1 VINVSKFKP
10 GNFRFVIEI
19 EISVFERL
27 LSEMVGTES
36 FGIPAENEL
45 LENRNV
51 KQKTKNTKMEY
62 ALNLIEQ
69 ISSKHSVFRRISFA
83 W

>member
-10 GNFRFVIEI
+10 GNFRFVMEI

-27 LSEMVGTES
+27 LSEIVGTES
-36 FGIPAENEL
+36 LGIPAENDL

-51 KQKTKNTKMEY
+51 KPRTKNTILEY

-69 ISSKHSVFRRISFA
+69 ISSKHGVFRRISFA

>member
-1 VINVSKFKP
+1 M
-10 GNFRFVIEI
+10 EI
-19 EISVFERL
+19 GISVFERL

-36 FGIPAENEL
+36 FGRSADHKL
-45 LENRNV
+45 LEHRNI
-51 KQKTKNTKMEY
+51 KQRTKNTKMEY

>member
-1 VINVSKFKP
+1 M
-10 GNFRFVIEI
+10 EI

-45 LENRNV
+45 LEHRNV

-69 ISSKHSVFRRISFA
+69 ISSNHSVFRRISFA

>member
-1 VINVSKFKP
+1 
-10 GNFRFVIEI
+10 
-19 EISVFERL
+19 
-27 LSEMVGTES
+27 MVGTES

-62 ALNLIEQ
+62 ALYLIEQ
-69 ISSKHSVFRRISFA
+69 ISSKHSVLRRISFA

>member
-1 VINVSKFKP
+1 M
-10 GNFRFVIEI
+10 EI
-19 EISVFERL
+19 KISVFERL

-36 FGIPAENEL
+36 FGIPVENEL
-45 LENRNV
+45 LENKNV

-69 ISSKHSVFRRISFA
+69 ISSKHCVFRRISFA
-83 W
+83 L

>member
-1 VINVSKFKP
+1 M
-10 GNFRFVIEI
+10 EI
-19 EISVFERL
+19 GICEFERS
-27 LSEMVGTES
+27 LSEMVRRES
-36 FGIPAENEL
+36 FGIPAENDL

-51 KQKTKNTKMEY
+51 KQRTKNTKMEY

-69 ISSKHSVFRRISFA
+69 ISSKHGVFRRISFA

>member
-1 VINVSKFKP
+1 VTNVSKFKP
-10 GNFRFVIEI
+10 GNFRFVMEI
-19 EISVFERL
+19 GISVFERL

-36 FGIPAENEL
+36 FGRSADHEL
-45 LENRNV
+45 LEH
-51 KQKTKNTKMEY
+51 KKTKQRTKKTTMEY

-69 ISSKHSVFRRISFA
+69 ISSKHCVSRRISFA